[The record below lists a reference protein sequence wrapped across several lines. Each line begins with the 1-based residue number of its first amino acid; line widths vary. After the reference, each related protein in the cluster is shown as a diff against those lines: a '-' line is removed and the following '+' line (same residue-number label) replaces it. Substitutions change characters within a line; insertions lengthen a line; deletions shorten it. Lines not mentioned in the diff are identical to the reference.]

1 MRGLTLIQPYASSIA
16 LEALRPGHG
25 KPVENRTWPPPAS
38 IIGERIAIHAGAK
51 KPDPA
56 WGLPPGAAELLGDL
70 DALPRSA
77 IVCTAVVV
85 GALDCRKGMSQPRIV
100 GADLFDDPRKASR
113 LRSLFSSRW
122 WVGPVGWLLAE
133 IVDCR
138 EPVPCKGAMGLWTV
152 PDDVRARVELQTAEA
167 A

>member
-1 MRGLTLIQPYASSIA
+1 MKALTLWQPYASSIA

-25 KPVENRTWPPPAS
+25 KIVENRTWPPPAS

-56 WGLPPGAAELLGDL
+56 WGLPPGAAEFLGDL

-77 IVCTAVVV
+77 IVCTARVV
-85 GALDCRKGMSQPRIV
+85 GALDCRKGFAARRIV
-100 GADLFDDPRKASR
+100 GGDLWDRQARTKVET
-113 LRSLFSSRW
+113 LFSSRW
-122 WVGPVGWLLAE
+122 WVGPVGWLLDDVRA
-133 IVDCR
+133 CAR
-138 EPVPCKGAMGLWTV
+138 PVPCKGAMGLWTV
-152 PDDVRARVELQTAEA
+152 PAPIAFDVGQQTAEA